1 MYLSLAAWSVHPLML
16 DKQKPMPLLD
26 LPAFTRETF
35 GLTALEP
42 VSGFFKSAEPAYLD
56 ELKLKASAAG
66 VKLMNLAVDAPGD
79 LSSDDPDEREA
90 GVKANVAWVAAAERL
105 GIAAMRCNTGGKGAA
120 DREAGL
126 KRCIGSFKLIC
137 DEGKRRGVKILVENH
152 WGLSDDPALIIQL
165 VKAVRKSHGDG
176 AIGTLPDFG
185 NWHPETDRYAAVEAV
200 MPYAGAVHAKAMALD
215 EELNHPAYDLA
226 RCVEIAKTAGYDG
239 PLGIEYEGGGD
250 CVEGVK
256 RAIRKLTPLL

>member
-1 MYLSLAAWSVHPLML
+1 MYLSLAAWSVHPLL
-16 DKQKPMPLLD
+16 FDRQRPLALLD
-26 LPAFTRETF
+26 LPAFTRDTF

-42 VSGFFKSAEPAYLD
+42 VSGFFKSTEPAYLD
-56 ELKLKASAAG
+56 DLKAGADAAG
-66 VKLMNLAVDAPGD
+66 IALLNLAVDAPGD
-79 LSSDDPDEREA
+79 LSADAPSEREKGMA
-90 GVKANVAWVAAAERL
+90 ANVAWVAVAERL
-105 GIAAMRCNTGGKGAA
+105 GIAAMRCNTGGKQAA
-120 DREAGL
+120 DRGAALG
-126 KRCIGSFKLIC
+126 RCVESFQAIC

-152 WGLSDDPALIIQL
+152 WGLSDDPALIVRL
-165 VKAVRKSHGDG
+165 VEAVRDSHGPD

-215 EELNHPAYDLA
+215 ADLNHPAYDLA
-226 RCVEIAKTAGYDG
+226 RCVKIAQTAGYDG

-256 RAIRKLTPLL
+256 RATRKLEPLL